1 MTLTGTR
8 VFAVQDKV
16 RPAKIAGKQVLG
28 FSLFL
33 LQGTLDGNMDELAE
47 LIAGNLHFCSAT
59 QASKDLGDARRWTRR
74 FRVTLRDLTP
84 IPLLCYGL
92 LVFVVLLL
100 PKIRAICIGQFF
112 GGGDWRQYQR

>member
-1 MTLTGTR
+1 ML
-8 VFAVQDKV
+8 VEAQ
-16 RPAKIAGKQVLG
+16 L
-28 FSLFL
+28 
-33 LQGTLDGNMDELAE
+33 DELAE

-59 QASKDLGDARRWTRR
+59 QTSKDLGDARRWTHR

-100 PKIRAICIGQFF
+100 PKIRAIRIAQFF